1 MARAAARRG
10 QLLPRL
16 LLVLTGTIAMLAGGT
31 HLRWTRGAASVAM
44 MFAGAAVGAYLLRH
58 SVAAVF
64 GLAGRISA
72 ACALAALFGH
82 TGTSICEPERKVET
96 DNRVSRD

>member
-16 LLVLTGTIAMLAGGT
+16 LLVLTGTIA
-31 HLRWTRGAASVAM
+31 
-44 MFAGAAVGAYLLRH
+44 YLLQH